1 MLTMDRWCSAYTAP
15 RPQYQRKSFYVHL
28 NRTTSYWYW
37 CLVGGD
43 SPFIGVVG
51 VIYRTFDNCW
61 YSMAIN
67 DEWWMTRGKMK
78 VVCYV
83 THLGITI
90 SVAKCSKIVR
100 TKWISWNDIY
110 YTYQSK
116 KALGTWVP
124 LYNSEL
130 WVLTL
135 LQTILQS
142 NGEEDDEDT
151 TID

>member
-1 MLTMDRWCSAYTAP
+1 M
-15 RPQYQRKSFYVHL
+15 
-28 NRTTSYWYW
+28 
-37 CLVGGD
+37 
-43 SPFIGVVG
+43 
-51 VIYRTFDNCW
+51 
-61 YSMAIN
+61 
-67 DEWWMTRGKMK
+67 
-78 VVCYV
+78 VCYV

-116 KALGTWVP
+116 KACRLT
-124 LYNSEL
+124 
-130 WVLTL
+130 VLTL